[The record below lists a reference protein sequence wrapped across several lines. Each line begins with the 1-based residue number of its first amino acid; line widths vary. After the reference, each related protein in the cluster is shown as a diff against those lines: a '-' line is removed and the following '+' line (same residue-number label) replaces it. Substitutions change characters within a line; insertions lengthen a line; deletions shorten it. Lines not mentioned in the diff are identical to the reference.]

1 MDKPSR
7 NGGEGRT
14 TSRDEASGRNAPAN
28 RTEGGLA
35 QGPICPSPAR
45 DDGRVQL
52 GHGSGGKMSA
62 RLLRE
67 RFLPLFRNEFLDPLG
82 DSAVLAM
89 EGGGEIA
96 VSTDTFVVSPL
107 EFPGGDIGA
116 LAVHGT
122 VNDLAMAG
130 ARPLYLAAGFILE
143 EGLPLDVL
151 DRVVATMSRCARE
164 AGVLLVTGDTKVVE
178 RGKGD
183 GLFVNTTGIGRM
195 DGSFRPAPRKARA
208 GDAVLVS
215 GPVGRHGMA
224 IMAVREGI
232 SFDAAIESDT
242 ANLSPLVEAL
252 RAKVGDGVHVLRDPT
267 RGGVA
272 SAVNEIARASEV
284 GVRLFEEAI
293 PVPPMVSGA
302 CEMLGLDPLYVAN
315 EGILVAF
322 VDGDRVEDALATLKD
337 HPLGEGAAMIG
348 RVVPDHPELVVL
360 ETGLGGTRVVD
371 TLPGDQLPRIC

>member
-1 MDKPSR
+1 
-7 NGGEGRT
+7 
-14 TSRDEASGRNAPAN
+14 
-28 RTEGGLA
+28 
-35 QGPICPSPAR
+35 
-45 DDGRVQL
+45 
-52 GHGSGGKMSA
+52 MSA

-67 RFLPLFRNEFLDPLG
+67 RFLPLFKNEFLDPLG
-82 DSAVLAM
+82 DSAVLDLKG
-89 EGGGEIA
+89 EGEIA
-96 VSTDTFVVSPL
+96 ISTDTFVVSPL

-130 ARPLYLAAGFILE
+130 ARPMYLSAGFILE
-143 EGLPLDVL
+143 EGLSLDVL
-151 DRVVATMSRCARE
+151 DRVLATMSRCAKE

-183 GLFVNTTGIGRM
+183 GLFVNTTGIGVM
-195 DGSFRPAPRKARA
+195 APGFRPGPQRARV
-208 GDAVLVS
+208 GDAILVS
-215 GPVGRHGMA
+215 GPVGCHGMA

-232 SFDAAIESDT
+232 AFDAAIESDT
-242 ANLSPLVEAL
+242 ANLAPLVEAL
-252 RAKVGDGVHVLRDPT
+252 RDAVGDGVHALRDPT

-272 SAVNEIARASEV
+272 SAVNEIARASGV
-284 GVRLFEEAI
+284 GVRLHEGAI

-302 CEMLGLDPLYVAN
+302 CEILGLDPLYVAN

-322 VDGDRVEDALATLKD
+322 VEDAKADRALAALKK
-337 HPLGEGAAMIG
+337 HALGIEAAVVG
-348 RVVPDHPELVVL
+348 RVVDDHPGLVVL